1 MTKRRLNLF
10 VSVSQSSR
18 TAVLLQLV
26 IFMLPVNHNPGI
38 VMEIL
43 RFLVIRVAVGW
54 LSRRHRGNARP

>member
-1 MTKRRLNLF
+1 MTKRRVNLF

-26 IFMLPVNHNPGI
+26 IFMLPENHNPGI
-38 VMEIL
+38 AMEIL
-43 RFLVIRVAVGW
+43 RFLVIRVAVDW

>member
-26 IFMLPVNHNPGI
+26 IFMLLVNHNPGI

-54 LSRRHRGNARP
+54 LSRRHRGNAR

>member
-1 MTKRRLNLF
+1 MTKRHLNLF
-10 VSVSQSSR
+10 VSVSQFSR

-26 IFMLPVNHNPGI
+26 IFMLLENHNPGI

-54 LSRRHRGNARP
+54 LSRRHRGNAR